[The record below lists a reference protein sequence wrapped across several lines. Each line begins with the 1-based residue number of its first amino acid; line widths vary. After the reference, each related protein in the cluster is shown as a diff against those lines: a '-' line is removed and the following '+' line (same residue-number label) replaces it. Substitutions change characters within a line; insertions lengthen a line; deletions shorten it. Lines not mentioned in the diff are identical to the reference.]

1 MKTSKKPRVPWA
13 VMAPSEEAY
22 VLDRVR
28 QAAES
33 GAFTMPKGDDR
44 EIACLR
50 EICSQLNARVKE
62 LEAQLRALG
71 RDPS

>member
-1 MKTSKKPRVPWA
+1 MSKKPRVPWA
-13 VMAPSEEAY
+13 VMAPAEEAY

-33 GAFTMPKGDDR
+33 GDFTMPRGDAR

-50 EICSQLNARVKE
+50 EICRQQADRITE

-71 RDPS
+71 KTES